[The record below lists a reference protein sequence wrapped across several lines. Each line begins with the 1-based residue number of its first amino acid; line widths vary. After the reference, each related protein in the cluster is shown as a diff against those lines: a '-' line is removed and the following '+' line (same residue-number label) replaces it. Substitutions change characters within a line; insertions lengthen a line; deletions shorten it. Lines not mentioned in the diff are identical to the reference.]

1 MLTSNQT
8 QKLNL
13 SSAQIMTTFGVPDE
27 LKFIGIRITDNGSGM
42 TPEIAEKT
50 KEPFITSKPPGTGKG
65 IGLNMVDRFV
75 TESQGHISIAPLRH
89 FGKVKIILWV
99 PI

>member
-1 MLTSNQT
+1 
-8 QKLNL
+8 
-13 SSAQIMTTFGVPDE
+13 MTTFGVPDE